1 MNLTII
7 AALVIAVAGIAG
19 ILILDALLK
28 VATVAT
34 AKAEGRLAM
43 AQVEARATTDLAT
56 QIAHEARAL
65 ENVVKAKDA
74 EIDRLSRLQPHYGRD
89 KKGRFTRI
97 TA

>member
-1 MNLTII
+1 MILTII
-7 AALVIAVAGIAG
+7 AAIVMAAAGIAG
-19 ILILDALLK
+19 MLFLNARLK
-28 VATVAT
+28 GATVAT

-65 ENVVKAKDA
+65 ENIVKAKDA
-74 EIDRLSRLQPHYGRD
+74 EIERLARLQPHYGRD

-97 TA
+97 AA